1 MLTNSAGQA
10 GEPMPEDAADF
21 AFTTHVAFVADRR
34 ECRAGEEIA
43 R

>member
-21 AFTTHVAFVADRR
+21 AFTTRVAFVADRR
-34 ECRAGEEIA
+34 EYQAGEEIA